1 MLVSVI
7 VPVYNVEKYL
17 PACLDSLLAQSLTD
31 FELLLVDDGS
41 RDASGAICDE
51 YAVRD
56 SRIRVFHIPNG
67 GVSAARNLG
76 LDHARGEF
84 VVFVDADDR
93 VMPDHL
99 ERFAR
104 SGIGEGGIAFCNLLE
119 ERPAGKHRAAR
130 ERAYAMPDCRVPG
143 GEAGM
148 AVIARLLRAHCFGY
162 TWNKMFCRATIEKHA
177 LRFDERIRYAEDEI
191 FTARYCAHAR
201 EIVCDSR
208 PTYRYRFVATSL
220 LRGQVDPETLIRTRR
235 YICDVYE
242 AAGYGP
248 EIRYLAARTY
258 FSRLRRE
265 LRRAPKHSPLARKLA
280 EEILDNWTRYRR
292 DARLRFFRE
301 FYDFKAF
308 LIGWACCTPGSPE
321 WAARLIRGLHL

>member
-7 VPVYNVEKYL
+7 VPVYNAEKYL

-119 ERPAGKHRAAR
+119 
-130 ERAYAMPDCRVPG
+130 
-143 GEAGM
+143 
-148 AVIARLLRAHCFGY
+148 
-162 TWNKMFCRATIEKHA
+162 
-177 LRFDERIRYAEDEI
+177 
-191 FTARYCAHAR
+191 
-201 EIVCDSR
+201 
-208 PTYRYRFVATSL
+208 
-220 LRGQVDPETLIRTRR
+220 
-235 YICDVYE
+235 
-242 AAGYGP
+242 
-248 EIRYLAARTY
+248 
-258 FSRLRRE
+258 
-265 LRRAPKHSPLARKLA
+265 
-280 EEILDNWTRYRR
+280 
-292 DARLRFFRE
+292 
-301 FYDFKAF
+301 
-308 LIGWACCTPGSPE
+308 
-321 WAARLIRGLHL
+321 